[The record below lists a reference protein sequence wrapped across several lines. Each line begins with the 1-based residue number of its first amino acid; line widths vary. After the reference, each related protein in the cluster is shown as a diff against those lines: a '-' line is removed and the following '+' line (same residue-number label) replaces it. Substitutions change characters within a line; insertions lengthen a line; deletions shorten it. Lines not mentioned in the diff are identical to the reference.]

1 MQLTQSQVADLSNHF
16 VGIRDSLEK
25 FFNDPENQKAYQKWY
40 LEKYG
45 KTPEEEV
52 CV

>member
-1 MQLTQSQVADLSNHF
+1 MQLAQSQVDNLSRHF
-16 VGIRDSLEK
+16 VTIRDSIEK
-25 FFNDPENQKAYQKWY
+25 FFNDPENQKAYQKWH

-45 KTPEEEV
+45 KTPKEEV